1 MSEKIDLEIVTPKGR
16 ALTAQVDEVTAP
28 SVNGEFG
35 VMPGHIP
42 LLAALRT
49 GIVTYRAGGDTKS
62 CAVGSGTAE
71 AGPDKL
77 LLLVD
82 AFVEKDNVD
91 PVLCHKELSEA
102 QADYDKLAAKDSV
115 AGAEVDKRRVL
126 VEKINWLCTQLELY
140 GEAPLATIRLLEDLG
155 VRDNQDEAHSEEA
168 NQDAPK
174 PDDAS

>member
-16 ALTAQVDEVTAP
+16 ALSAEVDEVTAP

-49 GIVTYRAGGDTKS
+49 GIVTYRTGSDTKS
-62 CAVGSGTAE
+62 CAVGAGTAE

-82 AFVEKDNVD
+82 AFVEKDAID
-91 PVLCHKELSEA
+91 PVLVHKDLAEA
-102 QADYDKLAAKDSV
+102 QASYDKLAASDAVTGKD
-115 AGAEVDKRRVL
+115 VDARRVL
-126 VEKINWLCTQLELY
+126 IEKINWLCTQLELY

-155 VRDNQDEAHSEEA
+155 VRDNQDEANTEEA
-168 NQDAPK
+168 NQDAPQ
-174 PDDAS
+174 ASEAS

>member
-16 ALTAQVDEVTAP
+16 ALSAEVDEVTAP

-49 GIVTYRAGGDTKS
+49 GIVSYRMGGDTKS
-62 CAVGSGTAE
+62 CAVGAGTAE
-71 AGPDKL
+71 AGPSTL

-82 AFVEKDNVD
+82 AFVEKDAID
-91 PVLCHKELSEA
+91 PVLVHKDLDEA
-102 QADYDKLAAKDSV
+102 QASYDKLAAKDSV
-115 AGAEVDKRRVL
+115 ATADVEAKRLL

-155 VRDNQDEAHSEEA
+155 VRDNQDEANTEEA
-168 NQDAPK
+168 NQEAPQT
-174 PDDAS
+174 PEAS

>member
-1 MSEKIDLEIVTPKGR
+1 MSEKIDLEIVTPKGK
-16 ALTAQVDEVTAP
+16 ALSAQVDEVTAP

-49 GIVTYRAGGDTKS
+49 GIVTYRTGGATKS

-77 LLLVD
+77 TLLVD
-82 AFVEKDNVD
+82 AFVEKDTID
-91 PVLCHKELSEA
+91 PVLVHKDLAEA
-102 QADYDKLAAKDSV
+102 QGSYDKLAAKDTLSAADTV
-115 AGAEVDKRRVL
+115 ARHLL

-155 VRDNQDEAHSEEA
+155 VRDNQDEAKSEEA
-168 NQDAPK
+168 NQDAPQQT
-174 PDDAS
+174 DAS